1 MASSIKIVV
10 DESMREDI
18 EVVMKSGVKIWKM
31 ESVYLED
38 FLRFNI
44 NDIGSIRIINDR
56 DDGGSHNYIYCYRE
70 KQTLESGSDIT
81 SIKFILSEINEN
93 KSILFITVYRNDIP
107 IYDYVKVDTNP
118 DYILLTKDMQCGLL
132 IQLSN
137 FKSIE
142 EK

>member
-31 ESVYLED
+31 ESVYLVD

-44 NDIGSIRIINDR
+44 NDIDSIKIINDR
-56 DDGGSHNYIYCYRE
+56 DDEGSYNYIYCDRE
-70 KQTLESGSDIT
+70 KQTMESGSDIT

-118 DYILLTKDMQCGLL
+118 DYILLTKDIQCGLL

-137 FKSIE
+137 F
-142 EK
+142 

>member
-31 ESVYLED
+31 ESVYLAD

-44 NDIGSIRIINDR
+44 NDIDSIKIINDR
-56 DDGGSHNYIYCYRE
+56 DDEGSYNYIYCDRE
-70 KQTLESGSDIT
+70 KQTLECKSDII

-118 DYILLTKDMQCGLL
+118 DYILLTKNMQYGLL

-137 FKSIE
+137 F
-142 EK
+142 

>member
-31 ESVYLED
+31 ESVYLAD

-44 NDIGSIRIINDR
+44 NDIDSIKIINDR
-56 DDGGSHNYIYCYRE
+56 DDEGSYNYIYCDRE
-70 KQTLESGSDIT
+70 KQTLECKSDIT

-93 KSILFITVYRNDIP
+93 KSILFITVYRNDIL

-118 DYILLTKDMQCGLL
+118 DYILLTKNMQYGLL

-137 FKSIE
+137 F
-142 EK
+142 

>member
-31 ESVYLED
+31 ESVYLAD

-44 NDIGSIRIINDR
+44 NDIDSIKIINDR
-56 DDGGSHNYIYCYRE
+56 DDEGSYNYIYCDRE
-70 KQTLESGSDIT
+70 KQTLECKSDIT

-118 DYILLTKDMQCGLL
+118 DYILLTKNMQYGLL

-137 FKSIE
+137 F
-142 EK
+142 

>member
-31 ESVYLED
+31 ESVYLAD

-44 NDIGSIRIINDR
+44 NDIDSIKIINDR
-56 DDGGSHNYIYCYRE
+56 DDEGSYNYIYCDRE
-70 KQTLESGSDIT
+70 KQTFESKSDIT

-118 DYILLTKDMQCGLL
+118 DYILLTKNMQYGLL

-137 FKSIE
+137 F
-142 EK
+142 

>member
-31 ESVYLED
+31 ESVYLVD

-44 NDIGSIRIINDR
+44 NGIDSIKIINDR
-56 DDGGSHNYIYCYRE
+56 DDEGSYNYIYCDRE
-70 KQTLESGSDIT
+70 KQTLENESDIT

-118 DYILLTKDMQCGLL
+118 DYILLTKNIQYGLL

-137 FKSIE
+137 F
-142 EK
+142 

>member
-31 ESVYLED
+31 ESVYLAD

-44 NDIGSIRIINDR
+44 NDIDSIKIINDR
-56 DDGGSHNYIYCYRE
+56 DDEGSYNYIYCDRE
-70 KQTLESGSDIT
+70 KQTLECKSDIT

-118 DYILLTKDMQCGLL
+118 DYILLTKNMKYGLL

-137 FKSIE
+137 F
-142 EK
+142 

>member
-1 MASSIKIVV
+1 MVSSIKIVV

-31 ESVYLED
+31 ESVYLVD

-44 NDIGSIRIINDR
+44 NDIDSIKIINDR
-56 DDGGSHNYIYCYRE
+56 DDEGSYNYIYCDRE
-70 KQTLESGSDIT
+70 KQTMESKSDIT

-118 DYILLTKDMQCGLL
+118 DYILLTKNMQYGLL

-137 FKSIE
+137 F
-142 EK
+142 

>member
-44 NDIGSIRIINDR
+44 NDIGSIKIINDR
-56 DDGGSHNYIYCYRE
+56 DDEGSYSYIYCDRE
-70 KQTLESGSDIT
+70 KQTLGSKSDIT

-93 KSILFITVYRNDIP
+93 KSKLFITAYRNDIP
-107 IYDYVKVDTNP
+107 IYEYVKVDTNP
-118 DYILLTKDMQCGLL
+118 DYILLTKNMRYGLL

-137 FKSIE
+137 F
-142 EK
+142 

>member
-44 NDIGSIRIINDR
+44 NDIGSIKIINDR
-56 DDGGSHNYIYCYRE
+56 DDEGSYSYIYRDRE
-70 KQTLESGSDIT
+70 KQTLGSKSDIT

-93 KSILFITVYRNDIP
+93 KSKLFITAYRNDIP
-107 IYDYVKVDTNP
+107 IYEYVKVDTNP
-118 DYILLTKDMQCGLL
+118 DYILLTKNMRYGLL

-137 FKSIE
+137 F
-142 EK
+142 

>member
-31 ESVYLED
+31 ESVYLAD

-44 NDIGSIRIINDR
+44 NDIDSIKIMNDR
-56 DDGGSHNYIYCYRE
+56 DDEGSYSYIYCDRE
-70 KQTLESGSDIT
+70 KQTLESRSDIT

-107 IYDYVKVDTNP
+107 IYDYVKVDNNP
-118 DYILLTKDMQCGLL
+118 DYILLTKNMKYGLL

-137 FKSIE
+137 F
-142 EK
+142 

>member
-31 ESVYLED
+31 ESVYLVD

-44 NDIGSIRIINDR
+44 NGIDSIKIINDR
-56 DDGGSHNYIYCYRE
+56 DDEGSYNYIYCDRE
-70 KQTLESGSDIT
+70 KQTLENESDIT

-93 KSILFITVYRNDIP
+93 KSILFIIVYRNDIP

-118 DYILLTKDMQCGLL
+118 DYILLTKNIQYGLL

-137 FKSIE
+137 F
-142 EK
+142 

>member
-31 ESVYLED
+31 ESVYLAD

-44 NDIGSIRIINDR
+44 NDIDSIKIINDR
-56 DDGGSHNYIYCYRE
+56 DDEGSYNYIYCDRE
-70 KQTLESGSDIT
+70 KQTLGSKSDIT

-107 IYDYVKVDTNP
+107 IYDYVKVDNKP
-118 DYILLTKDMQCGLL
+118 DYILLTKNMKYGLL

-137 FKSIE
+137 F
-142 EK
+142 

>member
-31 ESVYLED
+31 ESVYLAD

-44 NDIGSIRIINDR
+44 NDIGGIKIINDR
-56 DDGGSHNYIYCYRE
+56 DDEGSYNYIYCDRE
-70 KQTLESGSDIT
+70 KQTLECKSDIT
-81 SIKFILSEINEN
+81 SIKFILSEVNEN

-118 DYILLTKDMQCGLL
+118 DYILLTKDIRCGLL

-137 FKSIE
+137 F
-142 EK
+142 